1 MNNACHANVHMIA
14 LVETPRA
21 AGTQDV
27 NWRVRHNA
35 RDAKAQSGG
44 MKRTIKLAGG
54 DAGQVWI
61 SHRTIGSSKPTDY
74 ENLDTR
80 QLRRLLRAANV
91 ETSGKEEDPAL
102 RLMLR
107 YQLECDDALTDDSLM
122 PKKLERCAA
131 LAPRC
136 ASRCLASGAPAA
148 GQPRGGC
155 PWPGTK

>member
-1 MNNACHANVHMIA
+1 V
-14 LVETPRA
+14 V
-21 AGTQDV
+21 TQDV

-35 RDAKAQSGG
+35 QDAKAQSGG

-136 ASRCLASGAPAA
+136 APQCLASGAPAA

-155 PWPGTK
+155 LWPGTK